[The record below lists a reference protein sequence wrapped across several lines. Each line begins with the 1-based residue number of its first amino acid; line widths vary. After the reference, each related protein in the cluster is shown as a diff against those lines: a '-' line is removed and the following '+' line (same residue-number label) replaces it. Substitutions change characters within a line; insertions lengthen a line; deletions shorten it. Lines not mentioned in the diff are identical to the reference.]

1 MHISIEISWFS
12 LSRNLASLDFQ
23 SFATSYSHVSSDFVE
38 IPDLARVVPNL
49 RDKTFRHNP
58 LGAYMAGTLFLNKLK
73 CFLTMMGKTDLFAVL
88 CVDRLGIQDRCT
100 MVASDVSC

>member
-1 MHISIEISWFS
+1 MSLLISWRFLTLLGLYPICVIRRS
-12 LSRNLASLDFQ
+12 A
-23 SFATSYSHVSSDFVE
+23 
-38 IPDLARVVPNL
+38 I
-49 RDKTFRHNP
+49 NP